1 MIDFFTHLFS
11 ASEFQAR
18 ADAAGWTRGLA
29 WLHNLS
35 DLLIG
40 IAYLAIPPLLLYFV
54 RQRRGVPFP
63 LLFWMFCGFILC
75 CGVTHVLEVVT
86 FYSPVYRL
94 SGLVKAATAGVSLA
108 TVCAL
113 IPILPRALSLRTPE
127 ELEREIAERKRAE
140 QELEESSE
148 FTRQIIANA
157 REGIVVFDRQLHCRA
172 WNPFMEEISGLS
184 EADVLGKH
192 ALELGGF
199 FQDQETDALMENALA
214 GNVVICRDVPYAVA
228 ATAKSGW
235 CSPQLS
241 PLCDAAGAVVGIIA
255 TVRDVTERKR
265 VEQDLQQ
272 MRDELERRVTE
283 RTGELARS
291 NEALGASEERF
302 RQLAENIPQ
311 VFWMTDP
318 KTRQVLYVSPAYETV
333 WGRPCRSAVEQPLSF
348 LEAIHPEDRVAV
360 LAGIE
365 RQRHGEPSACE
376 YRIVRPDGSV
386 AWILDRG
393 FPIRDRAGEV
403 YRVAGIAEDISERK
417 RADARFRLA
426 VEAAPNGMVM
436 VDPDGTIVLA
446 NSQVET
452 LFGYS
457 VAELLGQP
465 VEVLVPRR
473 LRAVHPGYRAS
484 FVAAPQTRAMGAGR
498 DLFGRHKDGHEVPIE
513 IGLNPIP
520 TDRGTF
526 VLASIID
533 ITARKQ
539 GEQEL
544 QRAKEAAEAANRAK
558 GEFLANVS
566 HEIRTP
572 LNGILGLTDLLLDTG
587 LSAKQREYLQLVKH
601 SSDSLLNVI
610 NDLLDFTKIEA
621 GKVELRPERFELQ
634 ATLDHTLKTL
644 AVRAHKKGLEL
655 TCRVAPD
662 VPDRLVGDPYRLRQV
677 VVNLVGNAVKFT
689 EAGEVS
695 LEVGAEPAADDRVR
709 LHFVVADTGIG
720 IPQEKQQR
728 IFRPFEQG
736 DASVTRKHEG
746 TGLGLAIVSQLVDL
760 MGGRIWVESAPGE
773 GSRFH
778 FTATFER
785 APRREGEGGSGP
797 EELTDVSVL
806 VVDDSAT
813 SRGVLVEWLRRWR
826 GRAEEASSAE
836 EALEVLRR
844 AHDGGSPFAAA
855 LIDAHMPGADGFA
868 LAAQLQQH
876 PELVGARIMLLT
888 STDAAGEAV
897 RCRELGVAAYL
908 TKPVTS
914 AELRD
919 AVFRVVRNLPGPS
932 VFAPSSAETRRQRR
946 PKKAAR
952 PLRVLVTED
961 NPVNQMLTVDLLE
974 NQGHTVF
981 VAATGTEALAVLERE
996 AIDLVLLDVQM
1007 PEMSG
1012 FEVAA
1017 RVREKERGGSR
1028 HVPIIAVTARAMKG
1042 DRERCLA
1049 AGMDDYLAKPI
1060 RGEDLLAAIARLT
1073 SARTPAPAYGPELLS
1088 RMSGVFLEFYPGWL
1102 ATIREALARGDAAGV
1117 METAHT
1123 LKGSVSHF
1131 DAGAAE
1137 AALRLEKIGQGN
1149 DLSAAGEALA
1159 ALEAALDKL
1168 RPALLQWAGHPQ

>member
-1 MIDFFTHLFS
+1 MIEFFQRLLS
-11 ASEFQAR
+11 ASEFTAR

-29 WLHNLS
+29 WLHNLADS
-35 DLLIG
+35 LIG
-40 IAYLAIPPLLLYFV
+40 VAYLAIPLLLIILV
-54 RQRRGVPFP
+54 RRRREVPFP
-63 LLFWMFCGFILC
+63 LLFWMFCGFLFC
-75 CGVTHVLEVVT
+75 GGVTHLLEVVT
-86 FYSPVYRL
+86 FYAPVYRL
-94 SGLVKAATAGVSLA
+94 SGLVKAAAAGVSLA

-157 REGIVVFDRQLHCRA
+157 REGIVVFDRHLHCRA

-184 EADVLGKH
+184 EAAVLGKH

-214 GNVVICRDVPYAVA
+214 GNVVVCRDVPYAVA
-228 ATAKSGW
+228 ATEKSGW

-241 PLCDAAGAVVGIIA
+241 PLCDAGGAVVGIIA

-283 RTGELARS
+283 RTAELARS

-318 KTRQVLYVSPAYETV
+318 QTRQMLYVSPAYETV
-333 WGRPCRSAVEQPLSF
+333 WGRSCRSAVEQPLSF
-348 LEAIHPEDRVAV
+348 LEAVHPEDRVAV
-360 LAGIE
+360 LAGID

-446 NSQVET
+446 NSQVEK
-452 LFGYS
+452 LFGYPA
-457 VAELLGQP
+457 AELLGQP
-465 VEVLVPRR
+465 VEVLVPGR
-473 LRAVHPGYRAS
+473 LRGPHPGYRAS
-484 FVAAPQTRAMGAGR
+484 FVAAPQTRPMGAGR
-498 DLFGRHKDGHEVPIE
+498 DLFGQHKDGHEVPIE

-520 TDRGTF
+520 TERGTF

-533 ITARKQ
+533 ITGRKQ
-539 GEQEL
+539 AEQEL
-544 QRAKEAAEAANRAK
+544 QRAKAAAESANRAK

-572 LNGILGLTDLLLDTG
+572 LNGVLGLTDLLLETG
-587 LSAKQREYLQLVKH
+587 LGPKQREYLQLVKH

-621 GKVELRPERFELQ
+621 GKVELRPEPFDLQ
-634 ATLDHTLKTL
+634 ATLDRTLKTL

-655 TCRVAPD
+655 NCRVAAD
-662 VPDRLVGDPYRLRQV
+662 VPDRLVGDPHRLRQV

-695 LEVGAEPAADDRVR
+695 LEVAVESAADERVR

-720 IPQEKQQR
+720 IPPEKHQR

-736 DASVTRKHEG
+736 DASVTRRHEG
-746 TGLGLAIVSQLVDL
+746 TGLGLAIASQLIDL
-760 MGGRIWVESAPGE
+760 MGGRIWLESAPCR

-778 FTATFER
+778 FTAAFER
-785 APRREGEGGSGP
+785 GP
-797 EELTDVSVL
+797 ECGAEAGAPAEEMADVSVL
-806 VVDDSAT
+806 VVDDSAA
-813 SRGVLVEWLRRWR
+813 SRRVLVEWLRRWR
-826 GRAEEASSAE
+826 GRVEETASAE
-836 EALEVLRR
+836 EALEALRR
-844 AHDGGSPFAAA
+844 AHAAGAPFSVA
-855 LIDAHMPGADGFA
+855 LIDAHLPGADGFA
-868 LAAQLQQH
+868 LAAQLQRQ
-876 PELVGARIMLLT
+876 PELAVASVMMLT
-888 STDAAGEAV
+888 SIDGADEAV

-908 TKPVTS
+908 TKPVAP

-919 AVFRVVRNLPGPS
+919 AVFRAVRNPPGPS
-932 VFAPSSAETRRQRR
+932 VFAPSTGETRRQR
-946 PKKAAR
+946 PAKKADR

-981 VAATGTEALAVLERE
+981 VAATGTGALAVLERE
-996 AIDLVLLDVQM
+996 AVDLVLLDVQM

-1017 RVREKERGGSR
+1017 RVREKERGGPR

-1060 RGEDLLAAIARLT
+1060 RAEDLLAAMSRLT
-1073 SARTPAPAYGPELLS
+1073 PPRQPSSAYGPELLS
-1088 RMSGVFLEFYPGWL
+1088 RMARVFLEHYPGWL
-1102 ATIREALARGDAAGV
+1102 ATLREALARADASAV
-1117 METAHT
+1117 RETAHT

-1131 DAGAAE
+1131 DAAAAE
-1137 AALRLEKIGQGN
+1137 AALQLEKMGQGN
-1149 DLSAAGEALA
+1149 DLAAAGEALA
-1159 ALEAALDKL
+1159 ALEAVLDAL
-1168 RPALLQWAGHPQ
+1168 RPTLQRWAGEAQ

>member
-1 MIDFFTHLFS
+1 MIDFFQHLFS

-18 ADAAGWTRGLA
+18 IDTIGWTRELT

-35 DLLIG
+35 DLCIG
-40 IAYLAIPPLLLYFV
+40 IAYLAIPPILIHFV
-54 RQRRGVPFP
+54 RRRREVPFP
-63 LLFWMFCGFILC
+63 LLFWMFCGFILS
-75 CGVTHVLEVVT
+75 CGVTHLMEVVT
-86 FYSPVYRL
+86 FYTPLYRL
-94 SGLVKAATAGVSLA
+94 SGLVKAVTAGISLA

-127 ELEREIAERKRAE
+127 ELEREVAERKRAE

-157 REGIVVFDRQLHCRA
+157 REGIVVFDRHLHCRA

-184 EADVLGKH
+184 EREVLGKH

-241 PLCDAAGAVVGIIA
+241 PLSDAGGSVVGIIA
-255 TVRDVTERKR
+255 TVRDVTERKH

-272 MRDELERRVTE
+272 MRDELERRVTV
-283 RTGELARS
+283 RTAELERS

-311 VFWMTDP
+311 VFWMSDP
-318 KTRQVLYVSPAYETV
+318 KTRQMLYVSPAYETV
-333 WGRPCRSAVEQPLSF
+333 WGRSCQSAVEQPLSF

-360 LAGIE
+360 LAGME
-365 RQRHGEPSACE
+365 RQKHGEPAVCE
-376 YRIVRPDGSV
+376 YRILRPDGSV

-417 RADARFRLA
+417 RADTRFRLA

-446 NSQVET
+446 NSQVEK
-452 LFGYS
+452 LFGYRA
-457 VAELLGQP
+457 AELLGRR
-465 VEVLVPRR
+465 VEVLFPERQR
-473 LRAVHPGYRAS
+473 DAHPGFLES
-484 FVAAPQTRAMGAGR
+484 FVAGPQARALGVVR
-498 DLFGRHKDGHEVPIE
+498 DLFGRHKDGQEVPIE

-520 TDRGTF
+520 TDRGAF
-526 VLASIID
+526 VLASVID
-533 ITARKQ
+533 VTERKQ
-539 GEQEL
+539 AEQAL

-572 LNGILGLTDLLLDTG
+572 LNGILGLTDLLLDTE
-587 LSAKQREYLQLVKH
+587 LTAKQREYLMLVKH

-621 GKVELRPERFELQ
+621 GKLELRPEPFDLQ
-634 ATLDHTLKTL
+634 GTLDHTLKTL
-644 AVRAHKKGLEL
+644 ALRAHKKGLEL
-655 TCRVAPD
+655 TCRVSPD
-662 VPDRLVGDPYRLRQV
+662 VPDRLVGDPHRLRQV
-677 VVNLVGNAVKFT
+677 VVNLIGNAIKFT
-689 EAGEVS
+689 EVGDVS
-695 LEVGAEPAADDRVR
+695 LEVTAEPAVDERVR

-720 IPQEKQQR
+720 IPPEKQEQ

-746 TGLGLAIVSQLVDL
+746 TGLGLAIVSQLIGL
-760 MGGRIWVESAPGE
+760 MGGRIWVKSEADR

-778 FTATFER
+778 FTAAFER
-785 APRREGEGGSGP
+785 APARAAEGAGG
-797 EELTDVSVL
+797 EELADVSVL
-806 VVDDSAT
+806 VVDDSPT
-813 SRGVLVEWLRRWR
+813 SRRVLVEWLRRWHVR
-826 GRAEEASSAE
+826 VEAAGSAA
-836 EALEVLRR
+836 EALEALGQ
-844 AHDGGSPFAAA
+844 AHAAGEPFSMA
-855 LIDAHMPGADGFA
+855 LIDAYMPGADGFA
-868 LAAQLQQH
+868 LAAQLQQR
-876 PELVGARIMLLT
+876 PELVGAGVMMLT
-888 STDAAGEAV
+888 SVDGAGEAL

-908 TKPVTS
+908 TKPLAP

-919 AVFRVVRNLPGPS
+919 VVYRVARNLPGPA
-932 VFAPSSAETRRQRR
+932 VFAPSTGETRRQRR
-946 PKKAAR
+946 PKKVPR

-961 NPVNQMLTVDLLE
+961 NPVNQVLAVDLLKD
-974 NQGHTVF
+974 QGHTVF
-981 VAATGTEALAVLERE
+981 VAATGAAALAVLERE

-1017 RVREKERGGSR
+1017 RVREKEWGGSQ

-1042 DRERCLA
+1042 DREKCIE

-1060 RGEDLLAAIARLT
+1060 RGADLVAAIARLAPPRRP
-1073 SARTPAPAYGPELLS
+1073 SAAYSPELLA
-1088 RMSGVFLEFYPGWL
+1088 RMARVFLEVYPGWL
-1102 ATIREALARGDAAGV
+1102 ATIREALPRGDAHAV
-1117 METAHT
+1117 QETAHT

-1137 AALRLEKIGQGN
+1137 AALRLEKIGQGE

-1159 ALEAALDKL
+1159 ALEAALDNL
-1168 RPALLQWAGHPQ
+1168 LPALQQWAGEAR